1 MHWGF
6 RLGSEHHSS
15 FMQQAIALGQVTTF
29 AGGYHVVPGVSA
41 TFRAGNDVI
50 QGQVL
55 GTAAVLAGVVVAA
68 KDFPTINRRNFP
80 VPFGIAT
87 G

>member
-6 RLGSEHHSS
+6 RLGSEHHSG

-29 AGGYHVVPGVSA
+29 AGSYHVVPGMSA
-41 TFRAGNDVI
+41 TFGTGNDVI

-55 GTAAVLAGVVVAA
+55 GAPAVLAGVVVA
-68 KDFPTINRRNFP
+68 T
-80 VPFGIAT
+80 
-87 G
+87 